1 MIKHLTNFPGTL
13 SRKFIVI
20 LNLTVAAKPHIDE
33 DLLLRQGDEL
43 GSRRL
48 AIEPTLL
55 ICSGKLT
62 IRSDGLVDDDV
73 VFFVWAFEGG
83 TLIFLAL
90 YLVLWVM
97 KDLNAVLALVVTGRL
112 TSNVVLQYMDY
123 PTTI

>member
-55 ICSGKLT
+55 ICSGKLA